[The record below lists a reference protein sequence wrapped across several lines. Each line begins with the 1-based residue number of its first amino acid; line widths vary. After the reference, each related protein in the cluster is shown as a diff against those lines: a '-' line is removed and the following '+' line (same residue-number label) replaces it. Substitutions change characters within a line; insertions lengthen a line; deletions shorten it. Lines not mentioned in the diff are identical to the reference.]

1 MAFFRKNTLLIDLMN
16 KFNSMENK
24 IDTLQSKMDSVT
36 YLDGCCDCS
45 RRETKIYQDL
55 QCFFEH
61 KFEHMKNDILDKI
74 PKENSDPHSSSS
86 QERVNLLEQIVKI
99 IKDTHQKNKEELT
112 TILSDICKKQN
123 ENIPVTPLTEPQLR
137 ENITGLFTSLVTNHA
152 KFDERLR
159 TKIDELNDNIKNNDT
174 ALRTSLQD
182 ILISIKNDIIT
193 SVNNNNNNNNDKQND
208 KQNENLDNFIKHMT
222 EQVNSINDRVDGFY
236 FENETIKH
244 QLLLE
249 EEIRGYNDD
258 IDQIKLLIN
267 NVKSTIEDTLHTNGF
282 EHLKA
287 KYHNLF

>member
-24 IDTLQSKMDSVT
+24 IDTLQSKMESVT
-36 YLDGCCDCS
+36 YLDGCCNCHE
-45 RRETKIYQDL
+45 RETKIYKDL
-55 QCFFEH
+55 QHFFEH
-61 KFEHMKNDILDKI
+61 KFEHMKNDILDNI
-74 PKENSDPHSSSS
+74 PKENNDN
-86 QERVNLLEQIVKI
+86 VNLLEHIVQI
-99 IKDTHQKNKEELT
+99 IKDTHQKNKEELIT
-112 TILSDICKKQN
+112 VLSDICKKQY
-123 ENIPVTPLTEPQLR
+123 ENNMSNVTPITEIQLR
-137 ENITGLFTSLVTNHA
+137 ENITGLFTSLVNNHA

-159 TKIDELNDNIKNNDT
+159 NKIDELNINIKENDT
-174 ALRTSLQD
+174 TLRAGLQD

-193 SVNNNNNNNNDKQND
+193 SVNSYQNNNKQND

-222 EQVNSINDRVDGFY
+222 EQVNSINDRVDSFY

-258 IDQIKLLIN
+258 IDQIKLLIH
-267 NVKSTIEDTLHTNGF
+267 NVKSTIDDTLHINGF

-287 KYHNLF
+287 KYHGT

>member
-1 MAFFRKNTLLIDLMN
+1 MFSSSKNNIQILNYIN
-16 KFNSMENK
+16 KLENK
-24 IDTLQSKMDSVT
+24 IDILINTKN
-36 YLDGCCDCS
+36 GCNCHE
-45 RRETKIYQDL
+45 RETKIYQDL
-55 QCFFEH
+55 KCFFEH
-61 KFEHMKNDILDKI
+61 KFEHMKNDILDSI
-74 PKENSDPHSSSS
+74 PKENDNDNVN
-86 QERVNLLEQIVKI
+86 VNLLEQIIQI

-112 TILSDICKKQN
+112 SILSDICKKQN
-123 ENIPVTPLTEPQLR
+123 EHSRGGVTPLTEIQLR

-159 TKIDELNDNIKNNDT
+159 TKIDELSINIKENDNT
-174 ALRTSLQD
+174 LRAGLQD

-193 SVNNNNNNNNDKQND
+193 SVNSNQNNDAQNDKQND
-208 KQNENLDNFIKHMT
+208 NLDNFIKHMT
-222 EQVNSINDRVDGFY
+222 EQINSINDRVDGFY

-267 NVKSTIEDTLHTNGF
+267 NVKSTIENTLHTNGF

-287 KYHNLF
+287 KYHCL

>member
-24 IDTLQSKMDSVT
+24 IDTLQSKMESVT
-36 YLDGCCDCS
+36 YLDGCCNCHE
-45 RRETKIYQDL
+45 RETKIYQDL

-61 KFEHMKNDILDKI
+61 KFEHMKNDILDNI
-74 PKENSDPHSSSS
+74 PKENNDN
-86 QERVNLLEQIVKI
+86 VNLLEQIIQI

-112 TILSDICKKQN
+112 SILSDICKKQN
-123 ENIPVTPLTEPQLR
+123 ENTLLSRGGVIPLTEIQLR

-159 TKIDELNDNIKNNDT
+159 TKIDELSINIKENDNT
-174 ALRTSLQD
+174 LRAGLQD

-193 SVNNNNNNNNDKQND
+193 SVNSNQNNDSQND

-222 EQVNSINDRVDGFY
+222 EQINSINDRVDSFY

-258 IDQIKLLIN
+258 IDQIKLLIH
-267 NVKSTIEDTLHTNGF
+267 NVKSTIDDTLHINGF

-287 KYHNLF
+287 KYHNL

>member
-1 MAFFRKNTLLIDLMN
+1 MFSSSKNNIQILNHIN
-16 KFNSMENK
+16 KLENK
-24 IDTLQSKMDSVT
+24 IDILINTKN
-36 YLDGCCDCS
+36 GCNCHE
-45 RRETKIYQDL
+45 RETKIYQDL

-61 KFEHMKNDILDKI
+61 KFEHMKNDILDNI
-74 PKENSDPHSSSS
+74 PKDNNNNNN
-86 QERVNLLEQIVKI
+86 VNLLEQIIQI

-123 ENIPVTPLTEPQLR
+123 ENKNNTSCGGVLTETQLR

-159 TKIDELNDNIKNNDT
+159 NKIDELNINIKHNDT
-174 ALRTSLQD
+174 ALRTGLQD
-182 ILISIKNDIIT
+182 IIISIKNDIIT
-193 SVNNNNNNNNDKQND
+193 SVNSHQNNEQNDKQND
-208 KQNENLDNFIKHMT
+208 NLDNFIKHMT

-267 NVKSTIEDTLHTNGF
+267 NVKSTIETALEINGF

-287 KYHNLF
+287 KYHNL

>member
-1 MAFFRKNTLLIDLMN
+1 MAFFRKNTLLLDLMN

-24 IDTLQSKMDSVT
+24 IDTLQSKMESVT
-36 YLDGCCDCS
+36 YLDGCCNCHE
-45 RRETKIYQDL
+45 RETKIYQDL

-61 KFEHMKNDILDKI
+61 KFEHMKNDILDNI
-74 PKENSDPHSSSS
+74 PKENNDNN
-86 QERVNLLEQIVKI
+86 VNLLEQIVQI

-112 TILSDICKKQN
+112 TILSDICKKQC
-123 ENIPVTPLTEPQLR
+123 ENNNLSRGGITLLTETQLR

-159 TKIDELNDNIKNNDT
+159 NKIDELTINIKENDT
-174 ALRTSLQD
+174 TLRAGLQD
-182 ILISIKNDIIT
+182 ILISIKNDIIS
-193 SVNNNNNNNNDKQND
+193 SVNSHQNNDKNE
-208 KQNENLDNFIKHMT
+208 QNENLDNFIKHMT

-287 KYHNLF
+287 KYHGL

>member
-24 IDTLQSKMDSVT
+24 IDTLQSKMESVT
-36 YLDGCCDCS
+36 YLDGCCNCHE
-45 RRETKIYQDL
+45 RETKIYKDL
-55 QCFFEH
+55 QHFFEH
-61 KFEHMKNDILDKI
+61 KFEHMKNDILDNI
-74 PKENSDPHSSSS
+74 PKDNSDN
-86 QERVNLLEQIVKI
+86 VNFLEQIVQI
-99 IKDTHQKNKEELT
+99 IKDTHEKNKEELT

-123 ENIPVTPLTEPQLR
+123 ENNHLSRGCVTTLTETQLR
-137 ENITGLFTSLVTNHA
+137 ENITGLYTSLVTNHA

-159 TKIDELNDNIKNNDT
+159 NKIDELNNNIKNNDT
-174 ALRTSLQD
+174 TLRTGLQD

-193 SVNNNNNNNNDKQND
+193 SINSYQNNDKQNN
-208 KQNENLDNFIKHMT
+208 KQNENLDNFIKNMT
-222 EQVNSINDRVDGFY
+222 EQVNMINNRVDGFY

-258 IDQIKLLIN
+258 IDQIKLLIE

-287 KYHNLF
+287 KYH

>member
-1 MAFFRKNTLLIDLMN
+1 MAFFRKNTLLLDLMN
-16 KFNSMENK
+16 KFNCMENK
-24 IDTLQSKMDSVT
+24 IDILINTKN
-36 YLDGCCDCS
+36 GCNCHE
-45 RRETKIYQDL
+45 RETKIYQDL

-61 KFEHMKNDILDKI
+61 KFEHMKNDILDNI
-74 PKENSDPHSSSS
+74 PKENSDPDSTSS
-86 QERVNLLEQIVKI
+86 QERVDLLEQIIKI

-112 TILSDICKKQN
+112 IILSDICKTQI
-123 ENIPVTPLTEPQLR
+123 ENNPVTPLTEIQLR
-137 ENITGLFTSLVTNHA
+137 ENITGLFTGLVNNHA

-182 ILISIKNDIIT
+182 ILISIKNDIVS
-193 SVNNNNNNNNDKQND
+193 SVNNNNNNNKQND

-249 EEIRGYNDD
+249 EEIRGYHDD

-267 NVKSTIEDTLHTNGF
+267 NVKSTIEDTLHDNGF